1 MRSICAPLRLS
12 RSCGFRSG
20 LHSLKLRLQPLPNHL
35 KLEQLKVLPLR
46 LCLQLDMLSQELL
59 RVGCLL
65 LEEFL
70 RR

>member
-1 MRSICAPLRLS
+1 MRSIRAPLRLS

-20 LHSLKLRLQPLPNHL
+20 LHGLKLHLQPLSRQF
-35 KLEQLKVLPLR
+35 KLEQLAVLPFR
-46 LCLQLDMLSQELL
+46 LCLQLDMLPQELL